1 MSNSET
7 IIGRIII
14 FKTILLNQGEYI
26 NNWQGSFVLHQ
37 ISPFYLCLLIYLRFI
52 VIDLSVNVY
61 PVCNNKDCKKKINGN
76 PGSRVVKCMACNKSM
91 LVKNCYLDM
100 NVNFQLDSDNNS
112 VSVTAFP
119 KVITAFLNEDIYSY
133 RDDTDGLIEKLL
145 LLECVDFH
153 LSQKMENWLRKWHH
167 ITHILKN
174 KISFIIQLISIY
186 SFFYL

>member
-100 NVNFQLDSDNNS
+100 NVNLPAGQRQQQRFCHHLPKGYNCFSQWRYLQLQRWYWRLNWETSTS
-112 VSVTAFP
+112 RMCWLSLIP
-119 KVITAFLNEDIYSY
+119 KWKTGYENGIT
-133 RDDTDGLIEKLL
+133 
-145 LLECVDFH
+145 
-153 LSQKMENWLRKWHH
+153 
-167 ITHILKN
+167 
-174 KISFIIQLISIY
+174 
-186 SFFYL
+186 